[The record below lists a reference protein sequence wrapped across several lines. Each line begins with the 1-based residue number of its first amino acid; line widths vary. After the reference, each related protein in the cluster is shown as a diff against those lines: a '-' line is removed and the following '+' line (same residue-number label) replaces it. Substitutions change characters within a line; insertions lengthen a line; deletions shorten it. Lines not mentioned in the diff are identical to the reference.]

1 MMDDLFFN
9 TMLDGHPKEVKE
21 ILVPIIGR
29 DVNITEVRTQST
41 VSNLYG
47 RAVRLDIEAYEIK
60 QSKIAAAYDIEV
72 ENWEKDANPSRAR
85 YNHAALD
92 THVSN
97 SGLKWDELPETFVI
111 LIYKKDYFKQG
122 LPVYHIEN
130 VVLETG
136 QQFDDKQHILYV
148 NGSYHGNDKVG
159 HLVHDM
165 RCKNPDEMFNEILAE
180 RARQVKNDEKE
191 INRMCEAMEKQR
203 QIGLE
208 EGRMEGRMEGRIE
221 GRAEG
226 LTEGRSKERRETALR
241 MVTAGFSYETIAQCL
256 GIPEEDVYNLLADSA
271 RENTL

>member
-1 MMDDLFFN
+1 M
-9 TMLDGHPKEVKE
+9 
-21 ILVPIIGR
+21 
-29 DVNITEVRTQST
+29 
-41 VSNLYG
+41 
-47 RAVRLDIEAYEIK
+47 
-60 QSKIAAAYDIEV
+60 
-72 ENWEKDANPSRAR
+72 
-85 YNHAALD
+85 D
-92 THVSN
+92 THVTN
-97 SGLKWDELPETFVI
+97 NGLKWDELPETFVI

-148 NGSYHGNDKVG
+148 NGSYHGDDKVG

-165 RCKNPDEMFNEILAE
+165 RCKNPYEMFNEILAE

-191 INRMCEAMEKQR
+191 INRMCEAMDKQR

-208 EGRMEGRMEGRIE
+208 EGRIE

-241 MVTAGFSYETIAQCL
+241 MAGAGFSYETIAQCL
-256 GIPEEDVYNLLADSA
+256 GILPEDVHDLLSDKTT
-271 RENTL
+271 ENTL